1 MNSPFLLG
9 MGHEMLSMAQQRR
22 QLEQLHKKLPNN
34 PTLLLTTDQDLSAST
49 KGLSNTLSKAFC
61 TLLVEQGMLGS
72 SCTFNSLLRNTGILL
87 GPVLAVYIQYKH
99 QI

>member
-1 MNSPFLLG
+1 
-9 MGHEMLSMAQQRR
+9 MAHQRR

-49 KGLSNTLSKAFC
+49 KGLSSMLSKAFC
-61 TLLVEQGMLGS
+61 TLLVERGVLGS

-87 GPVLAVYIQYKH
+87 GPVLAFYIQYKH